1 MDELTPGTLVV
12 PRGLPGIDPLKLD
25 VGSILAV
32 ESRIHEIAFVN
43 PVKAPELISVFNK
56 AFSELT
62 EMVAKVQYELQVAKQ
77 NVEKARAICLL
88 DRVPGILQEKGLT
101 STKSPMGSEDIR
113 NAVLALD
120 NDYNSALERVYQIQC
135 MYTYLEGKKQAID
148 KAYMA
153 VKAVS
158 QDQSQYRHS
167 PDLSVVPGDTVGSF
181 FKKF

>member
-1 MDELTPGTLVV
+1 MDEINPGTLVV
-12 PRGLPGIDPLKLD
+12 PRGLPGIDPLKLNIEW
-25 VGSILAV
+25 VLTV
-32 ESRIHEIAFVN
+32 ESRIQEIAFIT

-77 NVEKARAICLL
+77 GVEKARAICLI
-88 DRVPGILQEKGLT
+88 DRVPAILSEKGLT
-101 STKSPMGSEDIR
+101 SSKSPMGSEDLR

-120 NDYNSALERVYQIQC
+120 IDFNNALERVHQIQ
-135 MYTYLEGKKQAID
+135 MLYTYLEGKKQAID

-158 QDQSQYRHS
+158 QDSSGYRHS
-167 PDLSVVPGDTVGSF
+167 PDLTVESY
-181 FKKF
+181 FKKGF